1 VTFLVILGLI
11 VAAFFA
17 VVFFSKNRVGIP
29 ILAMAA
35 GAMLASM
42 WVGDLTPLIAGAGII
57 IVQPPLESL
66 VAAAMTLLPAVLLS
80 ARGSSYSALY
90 ERIFGGV
97 VFALF
102 ATALLLPSIG
112 SALVIDATAR
122 PIYDFFVQ
130 YRTII
135 VTAGLVIGVFD
146 LLFFK
151 VPKHAKH

>member
-1 VTFLVILGLI
+1 MTFLVIFGLI

-17 VVFFSKNRVGIP
+17 VIFFTKNRIGIP
-29 ILAMAA
+29 ILAMSA

-42 WVGDLTPLIAGAGII
+42 WVGNLTPLIANAGIV

-66 VAAAMTLLPAVLLS
+66 VVAAMTLLPAVLLS

-90 ERIFGGV
+90 ERLFGGV

-102 ATALLLPSIG
+102 SITLLLPAIG
-112 SALVIDATAR
+112 SALVVDATAR
-122 PIYDFFVQ
+122 PVYDFFVQ

-135 VTAGLVIGVFD
+135 VTIGLVAAVFD
-146 LLFFK
+146 LLFLK

>member
-1 VTFLVILGLI
+1 MTFLVIFGLI
-11 VAAFFA
+11 MAAFFA
-17 VVFFSKNRVGIP
+17 VVFFSKGRVGIP
-29 ILAMAA
+29 ILAMSA

-42 WVGDLTPLIAGAGII
+42 WVGDLTPLIASVGII

-80 ARGSSYSALY
+80 SRGSSYSALY

-102 ATALLLPSIG
+102 ATALLLPTIG
-112 SALVIDATAR
+112 SALVVDGTAR

-135 VTAGLVIGVFD
+135 VTTGLVIGVFD

-151 VPKHAKH
+151 TAKHAKH